1 DERWTLGVSNRT
13 IYSTRGTHA
22 VNAAATVT
30 LARTKFLDI
39 VLQDTTFVDAVKAG
53 DVVVAGDAGALIT
66 IFGNLDT
73 FSMGFPIVEP

>member
-1 DERWTLGVSNRT
+1 VVSLTL
-13 IYSTRGTHA
+13 TRA
-22 VNAAATVT
+22 
-30 LARTKFLDI
+30 KFLDI

-53 DVVVAGDAGALIT
+53 DVVLSGDAASLIT